1 MQDENN
7 NIFMQLKVMGDDQIQ
22 QLLEKNKSNL
32 QVLMNNIV
40 GKVSN
45 KVIKFDLMYESLLKI
60 QAFVKKQYFSYLAY
74 CKQKSKKPV
83 LSLALKDVSVSEY
96 NLPKQTDRNYF
107 KAFNTVDDEIKKR
120 IF

>member
-45 KVIKFDLMYESLLKI
+45 KVIKFDLMYE
-60 QAFVKKQYFSYLAY
+60 
-74 CKQKSKKPV
+74 
-83 LSLALKDVSVSEY
+83 
-96 NLPKQTDRNYF
+96 
-107 KAFNTVDDEIKKR
+107 
-120 IF
+120 